1 MLNYKICRRGNQ
13 IWMAPTA
20 VRHVFLTGQ
29 PGVGKT
35 TLILKAI
42 DALKT
47 SPPTK
52 PPAIGG
58 FITTERRDGRGERCG
73 FDVVTVGTDPP
84 ATGTLATKATAG
96 SRPGKGVPA
105 VGNYIVDVPD
115 FERIALDVLT
125 NTAVRPSIT
134 VIDEVGKMEL
144 HSADFLP
151 AVHAV
156 MADETTTVLGTIP
169 MPRYGRTV
177 PAVEA
182 VRHDPTVAVVH
193 LKKDNRDAAADA
205 VVEVLQIA
213 IASSACDLDVTPLV
227 PFLQEGQAAKLNMAE
242 APNNTKRASPVSD
255 EDAGAGEEVE
265 GCGPLIGGRVYGQKG
280 HDPSGSLPNV
290 EPHVILLGETSSPK
304 AEDGVPLMM
313 YEGRSMWTVM
323 EHFLTDVN
331 RHERPGPSG
340 RHAALAEAAVRS
352 GIAVW
357 DVLAEVHVK
366 GRKTKKAKGEP
377 SPPNEIMDMLCR
389 VQSIR
394 KICFIGAKAKA
405 AFVKHFG
412 GHLDGDKMTV
422 ANSAVD
428 GGVPCES
435 FREIQLIVLPSSSRA
450 NARVPM
456 AEKVRAWKE
465 ALKPT

>member
-1 MLNYKICRRGNQ
+1 
-13 IWMAPTA
+13 
-20 VRHVFLTGQ
+20 
-29 PGVGKT
+29 
-35 TLILKAI
+35 
-42 DALKT
+42 
-47 SPPTK
+47 
-52 PPAIGG
+52 
-58 FITTERRDGRGERCG
+58 
-73 FDVVTVGTDPP
+73 VVTVGTDPP

-169 MPRYGRTV
+169 MPRYGRAV

-182 VRHDPTVAVVH
+182 VRHDPSVAVVH

-205 VVEVLQIA
+205 VVEVLQTRLQT
-213 IASSACDLDVTPLV
+213 ASDLDVTPLV
-227 PFLQEGQAAKLNMAE
+227 PFLQEGQAAKLGMAE
-242 APNNTKRASPVSD
+242 APNTKRASPVSD

-265 GCGPLIGGRVYGQKG
+265 GCGPLIGGQVYGGQNVH
-280 HDPSGSLPNV
+280 HDPTGSLPNV
-290 EPHVILLGETSSPK
+290 EPHVLLLGETSSPK
-304 AEDGVPLMM
+304 PEDGAPLMM

-331 RHERPGPSG
+331 RHERPGPPG
-340 RHAALAEAAVRS
+340 RHEALAEAAVRS

-394 KICFIGAKAKA
+394 KICFIGANAKA

-412 GHLDGDKMTV
+412 GHVDGDKMTV

-428 GGVPCES
+428 GGVPRES
-435 FREIQLIVLPSSSRA
+435 FREIRLIVLPSSSRA

-465 ALKPT
+465 ALMKPT

>member
-1 MLNYKICRRGNQ
+1 M
-13 IWMAPTA
+13 
-20 VRHVFLTGQ
+20 FLTGQ

-115 FERIALDVLT
+115 FERVALDVLK

-144 HSADFLP
+144 HCSDFLP
-151 AVHAV
+151 SVHAV

-182 VRHDPTVAVVH
+182 VRHDPSVAVVH
-193 LKKDNRDAAADA
+193 LKKDNRDDAADA
-205 VVEVLQIA
+205 VIEVLSVHLQT
-213 IASSACDLDVTPLV
+213 ASSACDLDVTPLV
-227 PFLQEGQAAKLNMAE
+227 PFLQEGQAAKLRLAE
-242 APNNTKRASPVSD
+242 APNTKRASPVSD
-255 EDAGAGEEVE
+255 EDAGAGDEVE
-265 GCGPLIGGRVYGQKG
+265 GCGPLIGGRMYEQNVH
-280 HDPSGSLPNV
+280 HDPSGSLPDV
-290 EPHVILLGETSSPK
+290 EPHVLLLGETSSPR
-304 AEDGVPLMM
+304 AEDGAPLMM

-340 RHAALAEAAVRS
+340 RHSSFAEEAVRS

-412 GHLDGDKMTV
+412 GHLDGDKLTV
-422 ANSAVD
+422 ENSAVD
-428 GGVPCES
+428 GGVPGEP

>member
-1 MLNYKICRRGNQ
+1 M
-13 IWMAPTA
+13 
-20 VRHVFLTGQ
+20 FLTGQ

-169 MPRYGRTV
+169 MPRYGRAV

-182 VRHDPTVAVVH
+182 VRHDPSVAVVH

-205 VVEVLQIA
+205 VVEVLQTRLQT
-213 IASSACDLDVTPLV
+213 ASDLDVTPLV
-227 PFLQEGQAAKLNMAE
+227 PFLQEGQAAKLGMAE
-242 APNNTKRASPVSD
+242 APNTKRASPVSD

-265 GCGPLIGGRVYGQKG
+265 GCGPLIGGQVYGGQNVH
-280 HDPSGSLPNV
+280 HDPTGSLPNV
-290 EPHVILLGETSSPK
+290 EPHVLLLGETSSPK
-304 AEDGVPLMM
+304 PEDGAPLMV

-340 RHAALAEAAVRS
+340 RQAALAEAAVRS

-377 SPPNEIMDMLCR
+377 SPPNDIMDMLCR

>member
-1 MLNYKICRRGNQ
+1 M
-13 IWMAPTA
+13 
-20 VRHVFLTGQ
+20 FLTGQ

-115 FERIALDVLT
+115 FERVALDVLK

-144 HSADFLP
+144 HCSDFLP
-151 AVHAV
+151 SVHAV

-182 VRHDPTVAVVH
+182 VRHDPSVAVVH
-193 LKKDNRDAAADA
+193 LKKDNRDDAADA
-205 VVEVLQIA
+205 VIEVLSVHLQT
-213 IASSACDLDVTPLV
+213 ASSACDLDVTPLV
-227 PFLQEGQAAKLNMAE
+227 PFLQEGQAAKLRLAE
-242 APNNTKRASPVSD
+242 APNTKRASPVSD
-255 EDAGAGEEVE
+255 EDAGAGDEVE
-265 GCGPLIGGRVYGQKG
+265 GCGPLIGGRMYEQNVH
-280 HDPSGSLPNV
+280 HDPSGSLPDV
-290 EPHVILLGETSSPK
+290 EPHVLLLGETSSPR
-304 AEDGVPLMM
+304 AEDGAPLMM

-340 RHAALAEAAVRS
+340 RHSSFAEEAVRS

-377 SPPNEIMDMLCR
+377 SPPNDIMDMLCR

-412 GHLDGDKMTV
+412 GRVDGDKMTV
-422 ANSAVD
+422 ENSAVD
-428 GGVPCES
+428 GGVPREP
-435 FREIQLIVLPSSSRA
+435 FREIQLTVLPSSSRA

>member
-1 MLNYKICRRGNQ
+1 M
-13 IWMAPTA
+13 
-20 VRHVFLTGQ
+20 FLTGQ

-115 FERIALDVLT
+115 FERVALDVLK

-144 HSADFLP
+144 HCSDFLP
-151 AVHAV
+151 SVHAV

-182 VRHDPTVAVVH
+182 VRHDPSVAVVH

-205 VVEVLQIA
+205 VVEVLQTRLQT
-213 IASSACDLDVTPLV
+213 ASDLDVTPLV
-227 PFLQEGQAAKLNMAE
+227 PFLQEGQAAKLGMGE

-265 GCGPLIGGRVYGQKG
+265 GCGPLIGGRVYGGQNV
-280 HDPSGSLPNV
+280 HDPSGSLPDV
-290 EPHVILLGETSSPK
+290 EPHVLLLGETSSPK
-304 AEDGVPLMM
+304 AEDGAPLAM
-313 YEGRSMWTVM
+313 YQGRSMRSVM

-340 RHAALAEAAVRS
+340 RHSALAETAVRS

-422 ANSAVD
+422 ENRAVD
-428 GGVPCES
+428 GGVPGEP
-435 FREIQLIVLPSSSRA
+435 FREIQLVVLPSSSRA

>member
-1 MLNYKICRRGNQ
+1 
-13 IWMAPTA
+13 
-20 VRHVFLTGQ
+20 
-29 PGVGKT
+29 
-35 TLILKAI
+35 
-42 DALKT
+42 
-47 SPPTK
+47 
-52 PPAIGG
+52 
-58 FITTERRDGRGERCG
+58 
-73 FDVVTVGTDPP
+73 
-84 ATGTLATKATAG
+84 
-96 SRPGKGVPA
+96 
-105 VGNYIVDVPD
+105 
-115 FERIALDVLT
+115 
-125 NTAVRPSIT
+125 VRPSIT

-182 VRHDPTVAVVH
+182 VRHDPSVAVVH

-205 VVEVLQIA
+205 VVEVLRLQT
-213 IASSACDLDVTPLV
+213 ASSASDLDVTPLV
-227 PFLQEGQAAKLNMAE
+227 PFLQEGQAAKLSLVDVQ
-242 APNNTKRASPVSD
+242 NTKRASPVSD
-255 EDAGAGEEVE
+255 EDAGAGDEVE
-265 GCGPLIGGRVYGQKG
+265 GCGPLIGGRVYEQKVH
-280 HDPSGSLPNV
+280 HDPSGSLPDV
-290 EPHVILLGETSSPK
+290 EPHVLLLGETSSPK
-304 AEDGVPLMM
+304 AEDGAPLMM
-313 YEGRSMWTVM
+313 YQGRSMWTVM

-331 RHERPGPSG
+331 RHERPGPPG
-340 RHAALAEAAVRS
+340 RHEALAEAAVRS

-394 KICFIGAKAKA
+394 KICFIGANAKA

-412 GHLDGDKMTV
+412 GHVDGDKMTV
-422 ANSAVD
+422 ANSVVD
-428 GGVPCES
+428 GGVPRES
-435 FREIQLIVLPSSSRA
+435 FREIRLIVLPSSSRA

-465 ALKPT
+465 ALMKPT

>member
-1 MLNYKICRRGNQ
+1 M
-13 IWMAPTA
+13 
-20 VRHVFLTGQ
+20 FLTGQ

-96 SRPGKGVPA
+96 SRPGKSVPA
-105 VGNYIVDVPD
+105 VSNYIVDVPD

-156 MADETTTVLGTIP
+156 MAGETTTVLGTIP
-169 MPRYGRTV
+169 MPRYGRAV

-182 VRHDPTVAVVH
+182 VRHDPSVAVVH
-193 LKKDNRDAAADA
+193 LKKDNRDDAADA
-205 VVEVLQIA
+205 VVEVLRLQT
-213 IASSACDLDVTPLV
+213 ASSASDLDVTPLV
-227 PFLQEGQAAKLNMAE
+227 PFLQEGQAAKLSLVDVQ
-242 APNNTKRASPVSD
+242 NTKRASPVSD
-255 EDAGAGEEVE
+255 EDAGAGDEVE
-265 GCGPLIGGRVYGQKG
+265 GCGPLIGGRVYEQKVH
-280 HDPSGSLPNV
+280 HDPSGSLPDV
-290 EPHVILLGETSSPK
+290 EPHVLLLGETSSPK
-304 AEDGVPLMM
+304 AEDGAPLMM

-331 RHERPGPSG
+331 RHERPGPPG
-340 RHAALAEAAVRS
+340 RHEALAEAAVRS

-428 GGVPCES
+428 EGVPCES

-465 ALKPT
+465 ALMKPT

>member
-1 MLNYKICRRGNQ
+1 
-13 IWMAPTA
+13 
-20 VRHVFLTGQ
+20 
-29 PGVGKT
+29 
-35 TLILKAI
+35 
-42 DALKT
+42 
-47 SPPTK
+47 
-52 PPAIGG
+52 
-58 FITTERRDGRGERCG
+58 
-73 FDVVTVGTDPP
+73 
-84 ATGTLATKATAG
+84 
-96 SRPGKGVPA
+96 
-105 VGNYIVDVPD
+105 VGNYLVDVPD
-115 FERIALDVLT
+115 FERVALDVLT

-144 HSADFLP
+144 HCSDFLP

-182 VRHDPTVAVVH
+182 VRHDPSVAVVH

-205 VVEVLQIA
+205 VVEVLQTRLQT
-213 IASSACDLDVTPLV
+213 ASDLDVTPLV
-227 PFLQEGQAAKLNMAE
+227 PFLQEGQAAKLGMAE
-242 APNNTKRASPVSD
+242 APNTKRASPVSD
-255 EDAGAGEEVE
+255 EDAGAGDEVE
-265 GCGPLIGGRVYGQKG
+265 GCGPLIGGRVYEQKVH
-280 HDPSGSLPNV
+280 HDPSGSLPDV
-290 EPHVILLGETSSPK
+290 EPHVLLLGETSSPK
-304 AEDGVPLMM
+304 AEDGAPLMM
-313 YEGRSMWTVM
+313 YQGRSMWTVM

-331 RHERPGPSG
+331 RHERPGPPG
-340 RHAALAEAAVRS
+340 RHEALAEAAVRS

-412 GHLDGDKMTV
+412 GHVDGDKMTV

-428 GGVPCES
+428 GGVPRES
-435 FREIQLIVLPSSSRA
+435 FREIRLIVLPSSSRA

-465 ALKPT
+465 ALMKPT

>member
-1 MLNYKICRRGNQ
+1 MDAPSHVRVSRAVSTTGAALSANVHAVITLRARECEASSDDVKLQECRRGNQ

-96 SRPGKGVPA
+96 TRPGKGVPA

-169 MPRYGRTV
+169 MPRYGRAV

-182 VRHDPTVAVVH
+182 VRHDPSVAVVH

-205 VVEVLQIA
+205 VVEVLRLQT
-213 IASSACDLDVTPLV
+213 ASSASDLDVTPLV
-227 PFLQEGQAAKLNMAE
+227 PFLQEGQAAKLSLVDVQ
-242 APNNTKRASPVSD
+242 NTKRA
-255 EDAGAGEEVE
+255 
-265 GCGPLIGGRVYGQKG
+265 
-280 HDPSGSLPNV
+280 
-290 EPHVILLGETSSPK
+290 
-304 AEDGVPLMM
+304 
-313 YEGRSMWTVM
+313 
-323 EHFLTDVN
+323 
-331 RHERPGPSG
+331 
-340 RHAALAEAAVRS
+340 
-352 GIAVW
+352 
-357 DVLAEVHVK
+357 
-366 GRKTKKAKGEP
+366 
-377 SPPNEIMDMLCR
+377 
-389 VQSIR
+389 
-394 KICFIGAKAKA
+394 
-405 AFVKHFG
+405 
-412 GHLDGDKMTV
+412 
-422 ANSAVD
+422 
-428 GGVPCES
+428 
-435 FREIQLIVLPSSSRA
+435 
-450 NARVPM
+450 
-456 AEKVRAWKE
+456 
-465 ALKPT
+465 

>member
-1 MLNYKICRRGNQ
+1 M
-13 IWMAPTA
+13 
-20 VRHVFLTGQ
+20 FLTGQ

-169 MPRYGRTV
+169 MPRYGRAV

-182 VRHDPTVAVVH
+182 VRHDPSVAVVH

-205 VVEVLQIA
+205 VVEVLRLQT
-213 IASSACDLDVTPLV
+213 ASSASDLDVTPLV
-227 PFLQEGQAAKLNMAE
+227 PFLQEGQAAKLSLVDVQ
-242 APNNTKRASPVSD
+242 NTKRASPVSD
-255 EDAGAGEEVE
+255 EDAGAGDEVE
-265 GCGPLIGGRVYGQKG
+265 GCGPLIGGRVYEQKVH
-280 HDPSGSLPNV
+280 HDPSGSLPDV
-290 EPHVILLGETSSPK
+290 EPHVLLLGETSSPK
-304 AEDGVPLMM
+304 AEDGAPLMM
-313 YEGRSMWTVM
+313 YQGRSMWTVM

-331 RHERPGPSG
+331 RHERPGPPG
-340 RHAALAEAAVRS
+340 RHEALAEAAVRS

-412 GHLDGDKMTV
+412 GHVHGDKMTV

-428 GGVPCES
+428 GGVPREPV
-435 FREIQLIVLPSSSRA
+435 REIQLIVLPSSSRA

-465 ALKPT
+465 ALMKPT

>member
-1 MLNYKICRRGNQ
+1 M
-13 IWMAPTA
+13 
-20 VRHVFLTGQ
+20 FLTGQ

-115 FERIALDVLT
+115 FERVALDVLT

-144 HSADFLP
+144 RSADFLP

-182 VRHDPTVAVVH
+182 VRNDPGVAVVH
-193 LKKDNRDAAADA
+193 LKKDNRDDAADA
-205 VVEVLQIA
+205 VVEVLRLQT
-213 IASSACDLDVTPLV
+213 ASSASDLDVTPLV
-227 PFLQEGQAAKLNMAE
+227 PFLQEGQAAKLSLVDVQ
-242 APNNTKRASPVSD
+242 NTKRASPVSD
-255 EDAGAGEEVE
+255 EDAGAGDEVE
-265 GCGPLIGGRVYGQKG
+265 GCGPLIGGRVYEQKVH
-280 HDPSGSLPNV
+280 HDPSGSLPDV
-290 EPHVILLGETSSPK
+290 EPHVLLLGETSSPK
-304 AEDGVPLMM
+304 AEDGAPLMM
-313 YEGRSMWTVM
+313 YQGRSMWTVM

-331 RHERPGPSG
+331 RHERPGPPG
-340 RHAALAEAAVRS
+340 RHEALAEAAVRS

-394 KICFIGAKAKA
+394 KICFIGANAKA

-412 GHLDGDKMTV
+412 GHVDGDKMTV

-465 ALKPT
+465 ALMKPT

>member
-1 MLNYKICRRGNQ
+1 
-13 IWMAPTA
+13 
-20 VRHVFLTGQ
+20 
-29 PGVGKT
+29 
-35 TLILKAI
+35 
-42 DALKT
+42 
-47 SPPTK
+47 
-52 PPAIGG
+52 
-58 FITTERRDGRGERCG
+58 
-73 FDVVTVGTDPP
+73 
-84 ATGTLATKATAG
+84 
-96 SRPGKGVPA
+96 
-105 VGNYIVDVPD
+105 
-115 FERIALDVLT
+115 LDVLT

-169 MPRYGRTV
+169 MPRYGRAV

-182 VRHDPTVAVVH
+182 VRHDPSVAVVH

-205 VVEVLQIA
+205 VVEVLQTRLQT
-213 IASSACDLDVTPLV
+213 ASDLDVTPLV
-227 PFLQEGQAAKLNMAE
+227 PFLQEGQAAKLGMAE
-242 APNNTKRASPVSD
+242 APNTKRASPVSD

-265 GCGPLIGGRVYGQKG
+265 GCGPLIGGQVYGGQNVH
-280 HDPSGSLPNV
+280 HDPTGSLPNV
-290 EPHVILLGETSSPK
+290 EPHVLLLGETSSPK
-304 AEDGVPLMM
+304 PEDGAPLMM

-331 RHERPGPSG
+331 RHERPGPPG
-340 RHAALAEAAVRS
+340 RHEALAEAAVRS

-394 KICFIGAKAKA
+394 KICFIGANAKA

-412 GHLDGDKMTV
+412 GHVDGDKMTV

-428 GGVPCES
+428 GGVPRES
-435 FREIQLIVLPSSSRA
+435 FREIRLIVLPSSSRA

-465 ALKPT
+465 ALMKPT